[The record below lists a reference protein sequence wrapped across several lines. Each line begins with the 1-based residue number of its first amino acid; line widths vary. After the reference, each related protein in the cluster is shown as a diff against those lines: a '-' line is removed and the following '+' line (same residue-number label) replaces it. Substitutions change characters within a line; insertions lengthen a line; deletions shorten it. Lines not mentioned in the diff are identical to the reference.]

1 MMRLIVASVLR
12 VTLAHLNSRGQK
24 ATLSMSAESVF
35 QPMEELLR
43 VICVSPSV
51 QSGGGITYGCMCIY
65 FRRRVT
71 RRQAKSDS
79 SEDHQ

>member
-1 MMRLIVASVLR
+1 MRRLIVASVLR
-12 VTLAHLNSRGQK
+12 VTLARLNSRGQK

-51 QSGGGITYGCMCIY
+51 QNGGGIT
-65 FRRRVT
+65 
-71 RRQAKSDS
+71 
-79 SEDHQ
+79 

>member
-12 VTLAHLNSRGQK
+12 VTLARLNSRGQK

-43 VICVSPSV
+43 VICVSPNI
-51 QSGGGITYGCMCIY
+51 QNGGGITYGCMCIY

-79 SEDHQ
+79 SENHR